1 MKSSNTQIMTEK
13 AGSARSVGTVS
24 GALHSAAKRMRKSW
38 GLYVLL
44 LPALILLVCFAYI
57 PMYGV
62 LIAFKNYRNTLGI
75 LGSAWANPWYK
86 YFLMF
91 FKSYQFWPAIQ
102 NTLIISLYGLV
113 ASFPLPILM
122 ALFINQMRAKRFKRM
137 FQTVSYL
144 PHFISTVVMVGLIL
158 ILLSPSSGLVG
169 GFYKLIG
176 QEPPNLMGSANAF
189 SSIYVWTDV
198 WQHTGWDSI
207 IYVAALSAVDPTLYE
222 AATVDGANRWQ
233 KMRYM
238 DLPMLMPTAVILLIM
253 RVGNIMGLGF
263 EKIYLMQNDL
273 NIAASEIISTYVYK
287 IGIISSQ
294 YSYSAAISLFNTIIN
309 LILLVTVNQISKRLS
324 DNSLW

>member
-1 MKSSNTQIMTEK
+1 MTEK